1 MVVETFVESPLFRGL
16 LFAVL
21 GVGFWVGGL
30 VFFNW
35 VWNYFRDDSGDN
47 V

>member
-1 MVVETFVESPLFRGL
+1 MVLEFVESPMVRGIF
-16 LFAVL
+16 FALL

-35 VWNYFRDDSGDN
+35 LWHYFRDDAEG
-47 V
+47 